1 MGENLK
7 QYISIQHLYLKF
19 DNCQQITI
27 QGLKVLSESLSF
39 LTWLDTIAL
48 DFSLPELIADESVK
62 S

>member
-1 MGENLK
+1 MTG
-7 QYISIQHLYLKF
+7 S
-19 DNCQQITI
+19 CQQITI